1 VTAYG
6 ERFVRSIEVEA
17 LSQMMLMGAWSFR
30 SVLQHYLVHDPHER
44 NHQGLGD
51 RLMLPEVGLV
61 SHGGGV
67 ARRNRLGEVV
77 TSNDRQVA

>member
-6 ERFVRSIEVEA
+6 ERFMRSIEVEA
-17 LSQMMLMGAWSFR
+17 LSQMMLMGARSFR

-61 SHGGGV
+61 SHGGRV
-67 ARRNRLGEVV
+67 ARRDRLGEVL
-77 TSNDRQVA
+77 TSDDRQVG